1 MADSINKLTI
11 IDPNDIEGQN
21 SSSNIFKQYED
32 LNIYVQL
39 KARRKGRT
47 VLTANSNGNT
57 TETSDD
63 INISFIGGNKADS
76 ERALTTNYTLLTT
89 SFDTD
94 GENDM
99 DENFGISDITIEFDT
114 AYTPLITIN
123 FIDVRGSA
131 IFQNDKKIKNNKSK
145 YSIFFNLP
153 YPIFELTV
161 KGYYGLPLKYCL
173 HMTSFSSR
181 FNAQTGNFEITCKF
195 IGYTYAMLADMLIG
209 YLKVIEFTGIG
220 KSIYNT
226 IGGGV
231 QTISQLVAAIDA
243 LNTGIKKLSQ
253 TNESAKIL
261 NDIESR
267 YTFLNRIKE
276 QIVILGTEIDIND
289 GQKVTTNVQKLELY
303 KVITNTQIDQQSN
316 SINNYNKEI
325 ETIVKDFNGEDG
337 KFNININEN
346 DFKLNVGKQTLN
358 NVFIAQN
365 PPSDE
370 YEELSEIFND
380 RYGQGAV
387 IAIFQYYNM
396 INAIKKID
404 EYETKLNELKG
415 QQTVEIT
422 NEINRIASEDVGLDT
437 TINNITKIFT
447 TAIDVFI
454 RTIHKVST
462 AAEQPTNTKRNDLL
476 KSAFGDDIAKTDYLN
491 NNTTYYAWP
500 QYNEKDTNI
509 KKGYNNAYVEKYL
522 GTAEKIKGNQ
532 SSIDELVFIDDLLN
546 AFIIEK
552 QQSNLREIALANT
565 EKNWIPVNPSDTR
578 LFGVENAPYTRIN
591 NQYDVETL
599 KILILTRAMTFLA
612 YSNSSLTKDEIAQ
625 MATIETNS
633 LLEIPEKKLIL
644 NISNL
649 TTDDFILKTVGK
661 FGTDTPVIQGNAN
674 SEYLYNFL
682 RYPDN
687 FVILPVQSDFNPDEI
702 TYTKWPNP
710 AIPTQT
716 IFKSLVDKSE
726 TNVFLTNYSNNSGS
740 GVIDGGV
747 YLKIFSLDEFTT
759 SLDLK
764 DSVDTTTLIQLSEI
778 EKDTPDIATAGY
790 NPFGGIYGIQEFV
803 KMNYDTDIGEGEL
816 KYVFYRDNV
825 YNTLSDKRTVND
837 KTDFDLDNNI
847 IIPIFTKEYG
857 KNNYRT
863 LDSGKSKTAIEK
875 LKKIYDD
882 KNLSKNRFF
891 LVKNDLNNKNI
902 PFINMSFV
910 GSSTKLNHKI
920 EFEWDRLFTG
930 GNIETFSLFG
940 SSFYYDQEDNTT
952 NKKIIG
958 NYSKALLFL
967 NTLPFYE
974 NENNVIKLFP
984 NDIINLFNK
993 KSGFIHAPKLWCA
1006 FIGGMLWR
1014 NDKTEYVLDNNSKII
1029 DGGSGVIDPI
1039 DWREI
1044 YELNTLSNNFKP
1056 KRNEYINILILTQ
1069 LTLNPFEN
1077 KFEQYMENLPIQV
1090 KNEFKKIF
1098 FNFVNNGDWI
1108 NIKNNLEIHN
1118 GNSTTFKN
1126 KINILHTLITT
1137 TKEFNQ
1143 TILKNNFVLD
1153 NYKSFRFYYFD
1164 QSEITYFVDLELDGE
1179 KNIVNTIINL
1189 MREEVVIAN
1198 NSYKIWED
1206 SSQSTGRRA
1215 EIKTSKDDLNHYIST
1230 MLDIL
1235 KGKQPEILNENEK
1248 ILSDIFGTTNLNDI
1262 KLNLYKYCKNIN
1274 DKWIAGNDNEDK
1286 ILYSCNNQANNR
1298 FLIDSFRFVS
1308 RSFHDIGD
1316 VFYTNPK
1323 NIPDNLKNNPN
1334 ISFYNFYSTY
1344 LTDHNFDFIPLPAFI
1359 NYRSIKD
1366 IEKSVFTTYPEYVS
1380 DKNSLITPITGPSFV
1395 CIYSGGKS
1403 NSLDTGVND
1412 EYRNDGFDFT
1422 EGNIPEDFTSNNA
1435 GDGLAVFKVNYG
1447 QQNQNIFKN
1456 IELDQNEFRETQ
1468 ESLQITSDMV
1478 DNKSENKRT
1487 FVGQNLYNVYN
1498 VRSYSAKIEMLGNP
1512 MIQPMMYFQLNNI
1525 PMFHGAYLI
1534 TNVKHQIK
1542 PNHMTTNFTGQRIK
1556 YSQLPLL
1563 DKSDIFIGMA
1573 NSLGFN
1579 IDKNYIPGET
1589 VSQGLLPTNNLNFVP
1604 PIQDKYV
1611 LGDEVNLH
1619 STGSKRK
1626 HKGVDIKIVSGT
1638 KVYAIADGTIET
1650 IKVQNSKGGSVG
1662 WGLHILINHGQLSD
1676 GRYYKSLYGHLSDI
1690 DSNILPNVKN
1700 SNLDINIYNSII
1712 TPSGYSVGKKVKK
1725 NQLLGLSGGIEDN
1738 NDTLGNK
1745 GVYNFAGTSRGAH
1758 LHFEIRSS
1766 DNESVQFLN
1775 ADVVDPVGAI
1785 PLIGGKTQSSN
1796 QRISSQLIYEELK
1809 KQLGYPDEAIAG
1821 IMGNLYQESRFFTT
1835 AENKSDAGLGLA
1847 QWTNKRRTEFEQ
1859 YCIKNN
1865 LNTTSYISQINFL
1878 KYELTTKRTN
1888 GDGGLWIY
1896 TGNNLKNN
1904 KSVAPTS
1911 ANDVSD
1917 ATTIFYVTYEGGT
1930 LGWGNF
1936 SISKVK
1942 ARLDELRNAE
1952 SKNDSYPK
1960 RIKFAKAFLEMIK
1973 NNNFSYPE

>member
-276 QIVILGTEIDIND
+276 QIVILGTEIDVND

-303 KVITNTQIDQQSN
+303 KVITNTQINQQSN

-370 YEELSEIFND
+370 DEELSKIFND
-380 RYGQGAV
+380 RYGPGV
-387 IAIFQYYNM
+387 IIFQYYNM

-415 QQTVEIT
+415 QQTVELT

-578 LFGVENAPYTRIN
+578 LFGVENPPYTRIN

-649 TTDDFILKTVGK
+649 STDDFILKTIGK

-674 SEYLYNFL
+674 NEYLYNFL

-803 KMNYDTDIGEGEL
+803 KMNYGTDIGEGEL
-816 KYVFYRDNV
+816 KYVFYRNGFQNALSEYRDNNKKTKYDLSNTQIDILNDPDVWIGWGGVNPINELYQEKNFGKTRELLLKNNQNVTYPFFNQIVRVPQKKGFTPLPNGLFNV
-825 YNTLSDKRTVND
+825 YD
-837 KTDFDLDNNI
+837 
-847 IIPIFTKEYG
+847 
-857 KNNYRT
+857 
-863 LDSGKSKTAIEK
+863 
-875 LKKIYDD
+875 
-882 KNLSKNRFF
+882 
-891 LVKNDLNNKNI
+891 
-902 PFINMSFV
+902 
-910 GSSTKLNHKI
+910 
-920 EFEWDRLFTG
+920 
-930 GNIETFSLFG
+930 TFSLFG
-940 SSFYYDQEDNTT
+940 SSFYYSQEDNT
-952 NKKIIG
+952 NIRKIVG

-967 NTLPFYE
+967 NTLKFYTFKE
-974 NENNVIKLFP
+974 GFSFDEIMTLDNQ
-984 NDIINLFNK
+984 IINLFNT
-993 KSGFIHAPKLWCA
+993 KSGFIHTPKLWCA

-1014 NDKTEYVLDNNSKII
+1014 NDSSIYKLDNTTKKIVG
-1029 DGGSGVIDPI
+1029 GGSGNIDPI
-1039 DWREI
+1039 NWD
-1044 YELNTLSNNFKP
+1044 ELYDLNVPTTIKILKP
-1056 KRNEYINILILTQ
+1056 LRDDLINIILYNQSAPNIANWTFKRKYDKQLI
-1069 LTLNPFEN
+1069 
-1077 KFEQYMENLPIQV
+1077 NLPEQV
-1090 KNEFKKIF
+1090 KNEFKKVF
-1098 FNFVNNGDWI
+1098 FDFVNNGVWDRL
-1108 NIKNNLEIHN
+1108 KNGLEIHN
-1118 GNSTTFKN
+1118 GDTQSFKN
-1126 KINILHTLITT
+1126 KINTLLNN
-1137 TKEFNQ
+1137 NQ
-1143 TILKNNFVLD
+1143 SVINTSLIKSNFTNTD
-1153 NYKSFRFYYFD
+1153 NYSDFIIHKPNTVWYHYQID
-1164 QSEITYFVDLELDGE
+1164 LALKDNSEIVRNF
-1179 KNIVNTIINL
+1179 ISL

-1274 DKWIAGNDNEDK
+1274 DKWIAGNDNGDK

-1308 RSFHDIGD
+1308 RSFHNIGD

-1359 NYRSIKD
+1359 NYRSVED
-1366 IEKSVFTTYPEYVS
+1366 IEKSVFTTYPKYVS

-1403 NSLDTGVND
+1403 NSLDTGNSD

-1589 VSQGLLPTNNLNFVP
+1589 ISQGLLPTNNLNFVP

-1626 HKGVDIKIVSGT
+1626 HKGVDIEIVSGT

-1725 NQLLGLSGGIEDN
+1725 NQLLGLSGGIKDN

-1745 GVYNFAGTSRGAH
+1745 GVYNFAGTSFGAH